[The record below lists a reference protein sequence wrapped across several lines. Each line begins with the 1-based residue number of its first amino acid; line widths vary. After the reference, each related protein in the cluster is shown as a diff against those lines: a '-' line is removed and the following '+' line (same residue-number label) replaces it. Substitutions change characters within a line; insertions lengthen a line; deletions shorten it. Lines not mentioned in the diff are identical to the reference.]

1 MDNPMAARVVA
12 RRWAEECYESIED
25 KEAFAERVWQL
36 SGIPS
41 IPSFKP
47 PIVPM
52 TDEEVRAFEKTS
64 IWFGA
69 HSGKPIENVPLHYL
83 CSLTDPPTGNML
95 CFMEKVK
102 RYLKNPGVRRMLEE
116 EN

>member
-1 MDNPMAARVVA
+1 MDNPMAARVEA
-12 RRWAEECYESIED
+12 RRWAEECYAAIED
-25 KEAFAERVWQL
+25 KGAFAERVQQL
-36 SGIPS
+36 VGNTPAQS
-41 IPSFKP
+41 IKP

-52 TDEEVRAFEKTS
+52 TDEESSAFEKTS

-83 CSLTDPPTGNML
+83 CSLTDPPSGNML

-116 EN
+116 EG